1 MCEYFEA
8 STNTRIVVMIPERMK
23 EKDRFL
29 ESSFA
34 SRVQHRDYLEH
45 ISMTADCRSCE
56 LQRQIIPSDYK
67 DYQ

>member
-1 MCEYFEA
+1 
-8 STNTRIVVMIPERMK
+8 MIPERMK

-34 SRVQHRDYLEH
+34 SRVQHTDYLEH
-45 ISMTADCRSCE
+45 ISMIADCRSCE